1 MRIATDIGKS
11 AIIRVSVIITI
22 MVFVVLIL
30 AFVMLEG
37 YYRRQH
43 EHYNFDEDIF
53 GRVSNRT
60 FKVCQLSLTF
70 AMQRETV

>member
-1 MRIATDIGKS
+1 MAKVATGLNIS
-11 AIIRVSVIITI
+11 AIIQVSVIFTI

-43 EHYNFDEDIF
+43 EQYNFDEDIF
-53 GRVSNRT
+53 GRVRNKT
-60 FKVCQLSLTF
+60 LKVCQLSLSF
-70 AMQRETV
+70 D